1 MKSEEKKYT
10 IIGVDGGGSK
20 VSAGIIESNEI
31 STFTIKSLSHQY
43 YNESSEFNSDFS
55 PVAMDIQLNEY
66 NKEQYN
72 VNTVSYTHLR
82 AHET

>member
-31 STFTIKSLSHQY
+31 
-43 YNESSEFNSDFS
+43 
-55 PVAMDIQLNEY
+55 
-66 NKEQYN
+66 
-72 VNTVSYTHLR
+72 
-82 AHET
+82 